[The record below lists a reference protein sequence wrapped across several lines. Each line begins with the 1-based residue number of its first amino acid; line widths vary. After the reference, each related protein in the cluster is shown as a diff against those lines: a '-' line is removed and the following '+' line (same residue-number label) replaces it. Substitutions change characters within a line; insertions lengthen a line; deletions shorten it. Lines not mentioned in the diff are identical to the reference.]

1 MENWL
6 TKRARLTP
14 NRIAVQYKNKQL
26 TFQEVAD
33 QAHNMA
39 KKIATVTQDNSRV
52 ALIMNNTLTGYLV
65 IMALQ
70 QLGKTIVFINWRL
83 SVAEINY
90 QLADAGVT
98 TVLTDDDYMSELS
111 IDKQIKFSDLS
122 TQQKIIPIEIFPED
136 FVTSIMYTSGTTS
149 KAKGVMQTYQNHFYS
164 AMGSALNLGLTS
176 DDSWLAV
183 VPIFHISG
191 FSIIMRGLIYGM
203 RVVLQS
209 KFDAHQ
215 VNELLIEQSITAISV
230 VPVMLKQLVADL
242 PKGAHYNNHFRSML
256 LGGGPTDLATLKQ
269 AQIHQIPVIQ
279 SYGMTETASQ
289 IVALDAKDAVQ
300 KVGSVGKPLFPVRL
314 KIADHAGKVSQQGN
328 IWIQSPTL
336 TTGYLNQPDKL
347 AEHMIDGW
355 FNTEDYG
362 YLDAEGYLFVQGREG
377 DMINSGGE
385 NIFPNEVEDIYAE
398 YPGLNKIVV
407 VGVSD
412 QKWGSV
418 PIAIVLGEELK
429 KDTLIQFGR
438 ERIAHYKIPKRFY
451 LAQSWHTTASG
462 KTQRKP
468 FLAELERLK
477 ELI

>member
-1 MENWL
+1 
-6 TKRARLTP
+6 
-14 NRIAVQYKNKQL
+14 
-26 TFQEVAD
+26 
-33 QAHNMA
+33 
-39 KKIATVTQDNSRV
+39 
-52 ALIMNNTLTGYLV
+52 
-65 IMALQ
+65 
-70 QLGKTIVFINWRL
+70 
-83 SVAEINY
+83 
-90 QLADAGVT
+90 
-98 TVLTDDDYMSELS
+98 
-111 IDKQIKFSDLS
+111 
-122 TQQKIIPIEIFPED
+122 
-136 FVTSIMYTSGTTS
+136 
-149 KAKGVMQTYQNHFYS
+149 
-164 AMGSALNLGLTS
+164 
-176 DDSWLAV
+176 
-183 VPIFHISG
+183 
-191 FSIIMRGLIYGM
+191 
-203 RVVLQS
+203 
-209 KFDAHQ
+209 
-215 VNELLIEQSITAISV
+215 
-230 VPVMLKQLVADL
+230 
-242 PKGAHYNNHFRSML
+242 ML
-256 LGGGPTDLATLKQ
+256 LGGGPTDLVTLKQ
-269 AQIHQIPVIQ
+269 AQLHQIPVIQ

-429 KDTLIQFGR
+429 KDALIQFGR

>member
-215 VNELLIEQSITAISV
+215 VNELLIEQSITAIDRKSV
-230 VPVMLKQLVADL
+230 V
-242 PKGAHYNNHFRSML
+242 
-256 LGGGPTDLATLKQ
+256 
-269 AQIHQIPVIQ
+269 
-279 SYGMTETASQ
+279 
-289 IVALDAKDAVQ
+289 
-300 KVGSVGKPLFPVRL
+300 
-314 KIADHAGKVSQQGN
+314 
-328 IWIQSPTL
+328 
-336 TTGYLNQPDKL
+336 
-347 AEHMIDGW
+347 
-355 FNTEDYG
+355 
-362 YLDAEGYLFVQGREG
+362 
-377 DMINSGGE
+377 
-385 NIFPNEVEDIYAE
+385 
-398 YPGLNKIVV
+398 
-407 VGVSD
+407 
-412 QKWGSV
+412 
-418 PIAIVLGEELK
+418 
-429 KDTLIQFGR
+429 
-438 ERIAHYKIPKRFY
+438 
-451 LAQSWHTTASG
+451 
-462 KTQRKP
+462 
-468 FLAELERLK
+468 
-477 ELI
+477 